1 MDHNLELRKTR
12 RALLFMQ
19 LFSTLG
25 FSVLYST
32 LVLYATQGLKLS
44 PKYALALTGGFIAF
58 NYSLHVLGGYIGGR
72 LMSYRGLFVIGMAL
86 QSIGCFII
94 SFPDLYPLLIG
105 TSIFL
110 SGCGLNVICINCMM
124 TQLFDSHDKRRE
136 SAFLWN
142 YSGMNFG
149 FFIGFSMSGYF
160 QLHQNFHALFLF
172 SSLGS
177 LISFT
182 LALLNWKHLN
192 DKGTLYIQSKNKVDR
207 AILTGVII
215 LTLVGALCWLLEH
228 ANIGNILILFAGVI
242 IALLFASFAWKEK
255 IKEKSKKLWAFLILA
270 ISSMIFWTL
279 YQMSPMGLTLFY
291 VHNVHHN
298 LFGITIPPQWTQ
310 NINTIV
316 IVLGGPIMASINKRL
331 RNRGFKISIP
341 FQFTTA
347 LFLIGLGF
355 LLLSAGIYFA
365 DAGGYSAIGW
375 FIGYYFFQSI
385 GELFISPIGYA
396 MIGQLIPSKIQGLA
410 MGAWLMVTGVA
421 ATLSN
426 YFSQAALGTSEKTN
440 PLITNTS
447 YSSSFLKL
455 ALFAIIGSAILFF
468 LRSFLHKLIQENL
481 GLKGIEPAPY
491 NAPQN

>member
-1 MDHNLELRKTR
+1 MDHELQMRKTR
-12 RALLFMQ
+12 KVLLLMQ

-32 LVLYATQGLKLS
+32 MVLYATQGLKLS
-44 PKYALALTGGFIAF
+44 PQYAVALTGGFIAF

-72 LMSYRGLFVIGMAL
+72 LLSYRGLFAIGMAL
-86 QSIGCFII
+86 QTIGCFII
-94 SFPDLYPLLIG
+94 SFPHLYALIIG
-105 TSIFL
+105 TAVFL

-124 TQLFDSHDKRRE
+124 TQLFDSSDKRRE

-142 YSGMNFG
+142 YSGMNLG
-149 FFIGFSMSGYF
+149 FFIGFTTSGYF

-172 SSLGS
+172 SSVGS
-177 LISFT
+177 LISLI
-182 LALLNWKHLN
+182 LALLNWKYLQ
-192 DKGTLYIQSKNKVDR
+192 DKGTLFIQSKNR
-207 AILTGVII
+207 LPGAIWAGLII
-215 LTLVGALCWLLEH
+215 IGLILALCWLLKH
-228 ANIGNILILFAGVI
+228 ANIANILILLAGI
-242 IALLFASFAWKEK
+242 IVALLFASFAWKEK
-255 IKEKSKKLWAFLILA
+255 TQEKSKKIWAFLILA

-298 LFGITIPPQWTQ
+298 LFGVTIPPQWTQ

-316 IVLGGPIMASINKRL
+316 IVLGGPIMASLNKHL
-331 RNRGFKISIP
+331 RKKGFKISIP

-347 LFLIGLGF
+347 LFLIGFGF
-355 LLLSAGIYFA
+355 LLLTTGIYFA
-365 DAGGYSAIGW
+365 DARGYSAIGW

-385 GELFISPIGYA
+385 GELFISPIGFA

-426 YFSQAALGTSEKTN
+426 YFSQAALGTSEKIN

-447 YSSSFLKL
+447 YSSAFFKL
-455 ALFAIIGSAILFF
+455 ALCALIGSVILFF
-468 LRSFLHKLIQENL
+468 LRPFLHKLIQENL
-481 GLKGIEPAPY
+481 SLKAIEPAPY